1 MASSTLTTTQQA
13 IIATTC
19 TAYGN
24 TVVPLSPRSVEKV
37 SISVTAEEA
46 RNQGFAHRMFGDTF
60 YVPAVYD
67 FFESEAQGI
76 RLGYLLMERVHGR
89 TFDQIDLSTQEA
101 ITLGAAVVHA
111 VTQTQMESSK
121 RLAR

>member
-1 MASSTLTTTQQA
+1 
-13 IIATTC
+13 

-60 YVPAVYD
+60 HVPAVYD